1 MENLNIVLVMLLA
14 VITVLPASAQISL
27 GVFGGLN
34 FANLNMDEGDLGDA
48 EFASRTVFGFG
59 GILDYGISENIALR
73 LEPMY
78 LQKGADIVVDG
89 FDDQFIV
96 KLSYFEVPMMFK
108 YSFSGDNINPY
119 IMAGPSIGFLMEA
132 KTELDAAGGASEE
145 TDIKDET
152 SDIDF
157 SLGFGAGVNL
167 PMGNNSIFVDA
178 RYTLGLINIVDDP
191 EAPDDDVKNNG
202 IQIFAG
208 ITFPVGG

>member
-1 MENLNIVLVMLLA
+1 MKNMKIILA
-14 VITVLPASAQISL
+14 VLTVIAVLPASAQISL
-27 GVFGGLN
+27 GVLGGLN
-34 FANLNMDEGDLGDA
+34 LANLNMDEGDMGDA

-59 GILDYGISENIALR
+59 GILDYSISENVALR

-89 FDDQFIV
+89 YDDQFIV

-108 YSFSGDNINPY
+108 YSFGSDNVNPY
-119 IMAGPSIGFLMEA
+119 IMAGPSIGFLLEA
-132 KTELDAAGGASEE
+132 KTEVIVSGVSEE

-152 SDIDF
+152 SNVDF
-157 SLGFGAGVNL
+157 SLGFGAGVSL

-178 RYTLGLINIVDDP
+178 RYALGLTNIVDDP
-191 EAPDDDVKNNG
+191 DAPDDDVKNKG

-208 ITFPVGG
+208 ISFPVGG